1 MYFTSNYAK
10 DKNLYLTFISNPNKE
25 KLKSINENNKII
37 FLNPNYILNAF
48 HVMMA
53 VNKAFYNIKLGRS
66 KSKEYKKEIIHCT
79 TYYEKLGESL
89 QLHDIKN
96 NNENN
101 YYVIFIDFDK
111 DELKNK
117 INELSGTEISVDNY
131 AHFLNFEI
139 ISKHFEINEEKEIK
153 DKDDGIQRAIYNR
166 IAAKEHK

>member
-25 KLKSINENNKII
+25 KLKSINENHKII

-166 IAAKEHK
+166 IAAKELK

>member
-48 HVMMA
+48 HVKMA

-79 TYYEKLGESL
+79 TNNLKLTESL
-89 QLHDIKN
+89 NIHNIN
-96 NNENN
+96 SNEENN
-101 YYVIFIDFDK
+101 FYVVFLDLDK
-111 DELKNK
+111 EEIKNK

-139 ISKHFEINEEKEIK
+139 ISKHFEINEEKEIN

-166 IAAKEHK
+166 IAAKELK

>member
-1 MYFTSNYAK
+1 
-10 DKNLYLTFISNPNKE
+10 
-25 KLKSINENNKII
+25 
-37 FLNPNYILNAF
+37 
-48 HVMMA
+48 MMA

-166 IAAKEHK
+166 IAAKELK

>member
-37 FLNPNYILNAF
+37 FFNPNYILNAF

-139 ISKHFEINEEKEIK
+139 ISKHFEINEEKEIN

-166 IAAKEHK
+166 IAAKELK

>member
-1 MYFTSNYAK
+1 M
-10 DKNLYLTFISNPNKE
+10 
-25 KLKSINENNKII
+25 
-37 FLNPNYILNAF
+37 NPNYILNAF

-139 ISKHFEINEEKEIK
+139 IRTI
-153 DKDDGIQRAIYNR
+153 
-166 IAAKEHK
+166 

>member
-10 DKNLYLTFISNPNKE
+10 DKNLYLTLISNPNKE

-37 FLNPNYILNAF
+37 FLNPNYILNGF

-166 IAAKEHK
+166 IAAKELK